1 MVKLLA
7 DIEEAVYEVLRLD
20 SAVTALVGMRI
31 FQEQLAQGATMPA
44 LSYQL
49 ISDPSENSHKG
60 PSGLAEARVQ
70 FDIWGDTKQQTYALS
85 LAVRKAFAGRHST
98 NAGVSLQGA
107 FKDNETTLFDTDIRK
122 RRRVLEML
130 IWHSEDQ

>member
-7 DIEEAVYEVLRLD
+7 DIEEAVLEVLKLD
-20 SAVTALVGMRI
+20 GQVMFLTGGRI
-31 FQEQLAQGATMPA
+31 FQEQLAQGAVMPA

-49 ISDPSENSHKG
+49 ISDPSENSHQG
-60 PSGLAEARVQ
+60 PEGLAEARMQ

-98 NAGVSLQGA
+98 NAGVQLQGA